1 MLLLKLL
8 FLPFKDWTVKPFN
21 GYSFK
26 RGLQGE
32 IAEPDN
38 KTSYCFNYTCNIQD
52 LFLFLKKW
60 SKQYWS
66 QCPENSI
73 KLFLHLLW
81 HLDQPFKQMTMTN
94 EYFVTLVKTIKS
106 DTKCY
111 HSFRIFIYCLISVS
125 FYNQIHSGKT
135 SVLQYIDCRWVFKDA
150 TSGL

>member
-52 LFLFLKKW
+52 LFLFLKKM
-60 SKQYWS
+60 
-66 QCPENSI
+66 I
-73 KLFLHLLW
+73 KTVLIPVSWKLNQIILA
-81 HLDQPFKQMTMTN
+81 P
-94 EYFVTLVKTIKS
+94 FVTPWSAIQTNDYDKW
-106 DTKCY
+106 
-111 HSFRIFIYCLISVS
+111 IFCNL
-125 FYNQIHSGKT
+125 GKNN
-135 SVLQYIDCRWVFKDA
+135 
-150 TSGL
+150 